1 MLQCN
6 CAQIPQYGK
15 EKKYCQHCIN
25 NMCVSCHRVLPYGE
39 KRHKIFTIVETNI
52 FNCHKCYNLAWDYI
66 LRED

>member
-1 MLQCN
+1 
-6 CAQIPQYGK
+6 
-15 EKKYCQHCIN
+15 
-25 NMCVSCHRVLPYGE
+25 MCVSCHRVLPYGE